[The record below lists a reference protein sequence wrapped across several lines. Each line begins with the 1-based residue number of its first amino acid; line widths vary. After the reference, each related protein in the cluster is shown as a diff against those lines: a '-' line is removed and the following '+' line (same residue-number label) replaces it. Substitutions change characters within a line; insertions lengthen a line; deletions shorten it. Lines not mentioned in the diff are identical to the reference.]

1 MRPRCKCHGAIMHKA
16 GVRLSGSQRW
26 KCATRNLAYVDLYQR
41 ANPAWAAAKAALW
54 RVRHPEDY
62 RRSQALYAAKRL
74 RLKAERN
81 A

>member
-41 ANPAWAAAKAALW
+41 ANPVWAAAKAALW